1 MEEIWLNSFLG
12 VLIVSAIS
20 LTGILVLVISKR
32 DLKWVVSILVALAG
46 GVMLGEVFIHIIP
59 EVVREFGF
67 GLKISL
73 YFLTGILFF
82 YVLEEFLAWRH
93 CHDVDCDNHPK
104 KLALMNLVGDG
115 FHNLADGMLIA
126 GSFMASTSLGIAT
139 TIAVAI
145 HEIPQELGDF
155 GILLNA
161 GFSKRKAI
169 LYNLLSGLVA
179 LLGMALVLLIGSRV
193 SGITS
198 FVVPFT
204 GGGFLYIVGS
214 GIIPELHRRTE
225 NKFVKSLMQFLVFV
239 AGVVIMVLVR
249 H

>member
-1 MEEIWLNSFLG
+1 MKEIWLNSIIG
-12 VLIVSAIS
+12 VLATSLIS
-20 LTGILVLVISKR
+20 LVGILVLVVSKR
-32 DLKWVVSILVALAG
+32 DLKRVISVLVALAG
-46 GVMLGEVFIHIIP
+46 GVMMGEVFIHIIP
-59 EVVREFGF
+59 EVAHEFGF
-67 GLKISL
+67 GLEISL
-73 YFLTGILFF
+73 YFLVGILFF
-82 YVLEEFLAWRH
+82 YILEEFLAWRH
-93 CHDVDCDNHPK
+93 CHDIDCLEHPK

-115 FHNLADGMLIA
+115 FHNLTDGMIIA
-126 GSFMASTSLGIAT
+126 GSFLASTSLGIAT

-155 GILLNA
+155 GILLCG
-161 GFSKRKAI
+161 GFSKRKAV

-179 LLGMALVLLIGSRV
+179 LLGMVFVLVIGGRF
-193 SGITS
+193 SGITK

-225 NKFVKSLMQFLVFV
+225 NKMGRALAQFLVFV
-239 AGVVIMVLVR
+239 AGVLVMVFLR